1 MHWNGQPLLDKNE
14 TVSTNAVIT
23 TDLEENATQ
32 NEITITAN
40 VEDPK
45 LEESVKIIID
55 NVDIYKGNRTIVED
69 KIRFAADLFEQN
81 PECLDLKELLTQA
94 EEALKNKEFKKAL
107 ALVESAIEACRKIV
121 GGKGMMPPVTKPR
134 KEVGFK
140 INLSWLIIALLI
152 LIALIILVILVSF
165 RSGNIN
171 WRMPKINLGFM
182 PKNRKHGQKRIGP
195 KRKEIKSFESE
206 EKEIKKMLQRRI

>member
-1 MHWNGQPLLDKNE
+1 MRTKDSITVPIILRNTGEVKLNNISLSYKTEAEGITVEIRDIYFESLAKNE

-40 VEDPK
+40 VKDPK

-81 PECLDLKELLTQA
+81 PECLDLKELLVQA

-107 ALVESAIEACRKIV
+107 ALVESAIEACRK
-121 GGKGMMPPVTKPR
+121 
-134 KEVGFK
+134 
-140 INLSWLIIALLI
+140 L
-152 LIALIILVILVSF
+152 
-165 RSGNIN
+165 
-171 WRMPKINLGFM
+171 
-182 PKNRKHGQKRIGP
+182 
-195 KRKEIKSFESE
+195 
-206 EKEIKKMLQRRI
+206 